1 MSKITKFVA
10 RGGSFWIGLYGLSAA
25 FITYFSMYAFRKPF
39 AVGTYEHISG
49 WAYGIDFKVAI
60 VIAQVFGYALS
71 KMLGIKVNSEANP
84 KMRPYMIIG
93 MISISLVFLV
103 AFAIVPAPFKIV
115 AIFGSGLPLGMI
127 WGLVYSYLEGRRIS
141 DVLGA
146 GLAVSFIVSSGVV
159 KSVGRS
165 LVVEY
170 GVPELWMPAL
180 TGAIFFPIMLIS
192 VFFLS
197 QTPPPT
203 TEDIEARMER
213 TPMYHEQRVAFV
225 KKTGF
230 GLLMLIL
237 TYVILTALRDFRDN
251 FAVEIWGAL
260 GFKDEPAILSLTEL
274 PVALF
279 VMVMFSLTTIIKKNT
294 NAVLFY
300 HLMIIG
306 GALLALMSTLAFQAH
321 LIGPISWM
329 ILVGAG
335 IYTGYVPYNSV
346 LVDRLTAAV
355 HSPGNAAF
363 VMYLAD
369 SSGYAGSVGLLL
381 FKNFGNL
388 KLSWL
393 SFFMNACIYSAILIT
408 LFALLSVAYFKF
420 RVFKI
425 NHEN

>member
-1 MSKITKFVA
+1 MNRITKFVA

-39 AVGTYEHISG
+39 AVGTYENIAG
-49 WAYGIDFKVAI
+49 WEYGIDFKVAI

-84 KMRPYMIIG
+84 NKRPYMIVG
-93 MISISLVFLV
+93 MISLSLIFLV
-103 AFAIVPAPFKIV
+103 AFAIVPAPLKIV

-141 DVLGA
+141 DILGA
-146 GLAVSFIVSSGVV
+146 GLTVSFIVSSGVV

-180 TGAIFFPIMLIS
+180 TGAIFFPIMLLS
-192 VFFLS
+192 VFFLA

-203 TEDIEARMER
+203 QEDKDARMER
-213 TPMYHEQRVAFV
+213 TPMFHEQRISFI

-230 GLLMLIL
+230 GLLMLVV
-237 TYVILTALRDFRDN
+237 TYVVLTALRDFRDN

-260 GFKDEPAILSLTEL
+260 GFENAPSILSLTEL

-279 VMVMFSLTTIIKKNT
+279 VMVMFSITTIIKENT
-294 NAVLFY
+294 NAVLIY

-306 GALLALMSTLAFQAH
+306 GAMLVFGATLAFQAH

-329 ILVGAG
+329 ILIGAG

-369 SSGYAGSVGLLL
+369 ATGYAGSVGLLL
-381 FKNFGNL
+381 FKNFGTL

-393 SFFMNACIYSAILIT
+393 NFFINACIYSSIAVSI
-408 LFALLSVAYFKF
+408 FAFLSFLYFKF
-420 RVFKI
+420 RVFKTQYK
-425 NHEN
+425 